1 MERAALPERLYGPVR
16 VNDAVVEIIEALEE
30 QPWGAKFCPP
40 HTHVWFE
47 FNYIYEGCMRTGF
60 GGPLLD
66 VGPGQFFVIPPGL
79 EHCHEYEPQSPHR
92 AVCLRWTFARAEPSA
107 DGEPGGICDLL
118 ERVRRWQPG
127 CYEDRYGLGERIAR
141 LFSEARGAVP
151 SASTRLTFVQILL
164 ALAAIRDPAG
174 KLAPSAVDLSDAAFL
189 RKIEI
194 YLNDERAERMDVR
207 QLAASMHVSYN
218 HLARKYKRLT
228 GKTIVGRLTEIRLE
242 RALTLLKET
251 DAPMAVIAEVA
262 GFGAAHYFSRV
273 FKEAYGSSPR
283 AYRSAHARS
292 VADMPGPAGSDSES
306 ADV

>member
-1 MERAALPERLYGPVR
+1 MERAALPDSLYGPVR

-30 QPWGAKFCPP
+30 QPWGAKFCPS

-60 GGPLLD
+60 GGPLLN

-92 AVCLRWTFARAEPSA
+92 GVCLRWTFARAESTTEEGESA
-107 DGEPGGICDLL
+107 GIRDMLDSL
-118 ERVRRWQPG
+118 RHWRPG

-141 LFSEARGAVP
+141 LFSEAREAVP

-174 KLAPSAVDLSDAAFL
+174 TIAPQAADLSDAAFV

-207 QLAASMHVSYN
+207 RLAASMHVSYN

-242 RALTLLKET
+242 CALKLLQDT
-251 DAPMAVIAEVA
+251 DAPMSVIAEVA

-273 FKEAYGSSPR
+273 FKESYGISPK
-283 AYRSAHARS
+283 AYRRAHGASERT
-292 VADMPGPAGSDSES
+292 ADR
-306 ADV
+306 

>member
-1 MERAALPERLYGPVR
+1 MERAALPERLYGHIQVD
-16 VNDAVVEIIEALEE
+16 DAVVEIIEVLEE
-30 QPWGAKFCPP
+30 QPWGASFCPP

-66 VGPGQFFVIPPGL
+66 VGAGQFFVVPPGL

-92 AVCLRWTFARAEPSA
+92 GVCLRWTFASAELSE
-107 DGEPGGICDLL
+107 DGEPGGVRAML
-118 ERVRRWQPG
+118 ESLRHWRPG

-141 LFSEARGAVP
+141 LFGEARASVP
-151 SASTRLTFVQILL
+151 PASVRLTFVQILL

-174 KLAPSAVDLSDAAFL
+174 TVAPPAVDLSDAAFL

-194 YLNDERAERMDVR
+194 YLNDDRAERVDVR
-207 QLAASMHVSYN
+207 RLAASMHVSYN

-228 GKTIVGRLTEIRLE
+228 GKTIVGRHTEVRLA
-242 RALTLLKET
+242 RALKLLEET
-251 DAPMAVIAEVA
+251 GASMANIADIA

-273 FKEAYGSSPR
+273 FKEAYGVSPK
-283 AYRSAHARS
+283 AYRSAHAYAE
-292 VADMPGPAGSDSES
+292 ADES
-306 ADV
+306 AGAGLVRESDA